1 MDLNLVSLSCVDV
14 PCQFYKL
21 YYTLRVKN
29 VISETDKQWF
39 WSTLQD
45 EYLQSS
51 NLQADLCPGPLKLK
65 VFQMVL

>member
-21 YYTLRVKN
+21 YYALRVKN

-51 NLQADLCPGPLKLK
+51 TLQAELCAGPLKLK